1 MDAFASH
8 RVTLTSPPENAAAVT
23 PDDVA
28 DLPSVSRAVYVGT
41 GGDLRVRMSGSGV
54 VTIPDVPGGSFLPIR
69 VRQVL
74 RKGTSATGLVI
85 FW

>member
-1 MDAFASH
+1 MDAFRNHERS
-8 RVTLTSPPENAAAVT
+8 LTSPPENAAAVT

-28 DLPSVSRAVYVGT
+28 DLPAVSRAVWVGT
-41 GGDLRVRMSGSGV
+41 GGDLRVRMAGAGV
-54 VTIPDVPGGSFLPIR
+54 VTLPAVPGGSFLPIR

-74 RKGTSATGLVI
+74 CKGTSATGLVI